1 MVGGAAPLESSAVST
16 HPDPAATNPSK
27 LLAESSLRTDY
38 CGTLRP
44 EDIGRTVSLCGWVA
58 RRREH
63 GEHLAF
69 VDLRDRTGLIQCV
82 VDNAVD
88 IRSEWVVR
96 ITGIVRA
103 RPEGTVNDSLA
114 TGEVEVGE
122 CTVEVL
128 SQAEPPPFPID
139 ERADI
144 VDETLRLRH
153 RYLDLRRERM
163 QSNLRLRSK
172 VVSTI
177 RRAMED
183 QGFLEIETPLL
194 IASTPEGARD
204 FVVPSR
210 LHPGSFYALPQSP
223 QLFKQLCMVGGLD
236 RYFQVAKCLRDED
249 LRADRQFEFT
259 QLDAEMSFASQ
270 TEVQAAIGTAVSAA
284 IEAVTGVVLGE
295 IPSMTWHEAMDRYG
309 SDKPDVRFGLDLIE
323 VTSVFGSTTFNAFK
337 APSIK
342 AIRVPGGATTTR
354 SRLDDLTDKAKQW
367 GAKGLVWMRVIN
379 GDDGITLE
387 SPVVKFMSADE
398 IAGLVTATSAE
409 EGDLLLIVADAWAQ
423 TCHVLGLL
431 RLELGRP
438 PISEGG
444 QHVLWVV
451 DFPLFEGVDPVS
463 GKPISAHHPFT
474 MPHEDDMHIIDDV
487 LAGGDPEQLVGCRS
501 QAYDLVINGWE
512 LGSGSV
518 RIHRS
523 DLQTKIFALLGISA
537 EEAQLKFGFLLD
549 AFRFGAPPHAGF
561 AFGID
566 RLVAVLAGEEN
577 IREVIAFP
585 KTQSGGDPLTKA
597 PTPIDPTHLDELGL
611 RLLPPKT

>member
-1 MVGGAAPLESSAVST
+1 MGGAAPLESSAVST